1 MADEGKLNFEEALAR
16 LEAVVQSLEGGDLKL
31 EQALEYY
38 QEGIRLV
45 RFCRQE
51 LNRFENKL
59 QVLVAEEDGE
69 LEARELELP
78 GAAEK

>member
-1 MADEGKLNFEEALAR
+1 MAEEGKLTFEEALAR

-78 GAAEK
+78 GAAER

>member
-1 MADEGKLNFEEALAR
+1 MAGEDKLTFEEALAR

-59 QVLVAEEDGE
+59 QILVAEEDGE
-69 LEARELELP
+69 LAARELDLS
-78 GAAEK
+78 GAGER

>member
-1 MADEGKLNFEEALAR
+1 LNFEEALAR